1 MGGMIIQLKDAY
13 VVGDKDDDDDD
24 EDGSD
29 DGSVD
34 CYDDVDNL
42 PAPDAPVGGPQ
53 GSPSLF

>member
-1 MGGMIIQLKDAY
+1 MWNSKMLMWLVTTTTTTMTRM
-13 VVGDKDDDDDD
+13 VVMT
-24 EDGSD
+24 D

-34 CYDDVDNL
+34 CYDDVDDNL